1 MLIKR
6 IPGFDLPL
14 TAASGQS
21 FRFIPVGEAFS
32 LTAYSCHVFIRQKAA
47 DLFEF
52 SCTQEEFDA
61 IWHDYFSLDTDYAQ
75 INETVPL
82 DGSYLRRA
90 VDYAGGMRILRQEPF
105 ETLISFII
113 SQRRTIPSIRDCSE
127 RLSKRF
133 GKILP
138 DGVWDFPSPSSLAD
152 ASPEEVAS
160 CGLGYRVP
168 YVQQTARIIAREDLV
183 LEDLNSLSDKE
194 MKTELLKLPGVGEKV
209 ASCVMLFAYHRLDA
223 FPVDV
228 WIERVL
234 RKEFPDGF
242 PFDRYNG
249 VSGVL
254 QQYMFCYARW
264 QAALNRKSASTC
276 QRTDLS
282 V

>member
-1 MLIKR
+1 MFVR
-6 IPGFDLPL
+6 ISGFDLPL

-21 FRFIPVGEAFS
+21 FRFVPVGDAFS
-32 LTAYSCHVFIRQKAA
+32 LTAFGRHLFIRQKAA
-47 DLFEF
+47 DMFEF
-52 SCTQEEFDA
+52 SCTQGEFDA

-75 INETVPL
+75 INAMVPM

-113 SQRRTIPSIRDCSE
+113 SQRRSIPSIRDCSE

-133 GKILP
+133 GKCLA
-138 DGVWDFPSPSSLAD
+138 DGVRDFPSPSSLSEAY
-152 ASPEEVAS
+152 PEEVAS

-168 YVQQTARIIAREDLV
+168 YVQQTARIIAQERLV
-183 LEDLNSLSDKE
+183 LEDLNGLSDREIKD
-194 MKTELLKLPGVGEKV
+194 ELLKLPGVGEKV

-228 WIERVL
+228 WIDRVL
-234 RKEFPDGF
+234 KNEYPSGF
-242 PFDRYNG
+242 PFERYAG

-254 QQYMFCYARW
+254 QQYMFCYARR
-264 QAALNRKSASTC
+264 QAELSRKGVSTC
-276 QRTDLS
+276 QRTVPS